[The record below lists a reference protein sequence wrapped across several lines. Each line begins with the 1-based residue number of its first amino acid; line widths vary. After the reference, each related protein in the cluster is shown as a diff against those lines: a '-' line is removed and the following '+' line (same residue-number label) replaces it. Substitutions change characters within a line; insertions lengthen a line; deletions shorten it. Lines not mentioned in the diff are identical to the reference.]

1 MKRTDLFVPT
11 TKETTSDA
19 SVRSAELAVRSGLV
33 DKIGSGVFSFSPTG
47 NRVRNNLKAIIR
59 DEMQSIDAQEVDLPG
74 LQYAKIWRESDRF
87 DEFEG
92 EMFTFKNRDDQ
103 DMCLAPTHEEPMAE
117 MVRNTVRSR
126 GNLPLLTYQIGKKY
140 RDEHARNG
148 LLRTKEFEMKDAYSF
163 HTSEEAL
170 DEMYD
175 RIRESYINIFERL
188 GLEYA
193 IVDADPGAM
202 GGTGSEEFQ
211 APADIGSDEIKICTN
226 DDCRWGSKEMEVST
240 CEECSSDVTFTN
252 AIELGHIF
260 KLGTRYSDPL
270 DLTYDTEEGKEQI
283 IMGSY
288 GIGVSR
294 LIPALIEQRNDSDG
308 IIWPESVAPFSIGVV
323 PVGDSDEIDEMAAEI
338 EQRIGSEDVLVFDN
352 DVNAGEKF
360 AEADLIGIPN
370 KAILGNTFIEE
381 GTIEVEFREGG
392 REYYQPEAF
401 FEQDA

>member
-392 REYYQPEAF
+392 REYYQPEEF
-401 FEQDA
+401 FEQYA

>member
-1 MKRTDLFVPT
+1 
-11 TKETTSDA
+11 
-19 SVRSAELAVRSGLV
+19 
-33 DKIGSGVFSFSPTG
+33 
-47 NRVRNNLKAIIR
+47 
-59 DEMQSIDAQEVDLPG
+59 
-74 LQYAKIWRESDRF
+74 
-87 DEFEG
+87 
-92 EMFTFKNRDDQ
+92 
-103 DMCLAPTHEEPMAE
+103 

-163 HTSEEAL
+163 HTSEEVL

-240 CEECSSDVTFTN
+240 CEECGSDVTFTN

-294 LIPALIEQRNDSDG
+294 LIPSLIEQRNDSDG

-338 EQRIGSEDVLVFDN
+338 ERRIGSDDVLVFDN

-370 KAILGNTFIEE
+370 KAILGNTFVEE

-392 REYYQPEAF
+392 REYYEPEEF
-401 FEQDA
+401 FEQYA